1 MMMIIIMMEVG
12 PQDQLPGCPRGP
24 RFTLEGDCE
33 VVFFSADCDRVLWC
47 GLLESA

>member
-12 PQDQLPGCPRGP
+12 PQDQLSGCPRGS

-33 VVFFSADCDRVLWC
+33 VVFSADCDRVLWC